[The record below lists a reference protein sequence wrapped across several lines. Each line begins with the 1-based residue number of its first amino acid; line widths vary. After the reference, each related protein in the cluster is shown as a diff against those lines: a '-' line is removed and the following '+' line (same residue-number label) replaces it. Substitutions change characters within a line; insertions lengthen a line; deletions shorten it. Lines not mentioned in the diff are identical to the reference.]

1 MENSTSFT
9 YFYPLILGPTGKWK
23 FRLEGLGWTR
33 MRTMFQFRV
42 KPSPQSSLLKSCLA
56 SMEDGWF
63 NYYED
68 EVWFQAY
75 FPSNFGKSL
84 SFSLSTKF
92 KACCGFIILSKY
104 FWRFWRFSYIA
115 SKISTKK
122 LSMGVIY
129 SPYLYFIPLCN
140 RLCTNHWSISFPES
154 LFPWSAVRKGRL
166 CALQRPFH
174 WIRLT

>member
-42 KPSPQSSLLKSCLA
+42 KPSPESSLLKSCLA

-68 EVWFQAY
+68 EIWFQVY
-75 FPSNFGKSL
+75 FLRILVNFSAFLWARNLELAADLLYYQNISNAFGGLVALLRKLVLKNCLWGSFTPPTFILFRCAIDCVRITDQFRFQSPCFLDQPSGKDDSV
-84 SFSLSTKF
+84 
-92 KACCGFIILSKY
+92 
-104 FWRFWRFSYIA
+104 R
-115 SKISTKK
+115 
-122 LSMGVIY
+122 Y
-129 SPYLYFIPLCN
+129 SG
-140 RLCTNHWSISFPES
+140 R
-154 LFPWSAVRKGRL
+154 SAG
-166 CALQRPFH
+166 
-174 WIRLT
+174 

>member
-9 YFYPLILGPTGKWK
+9 YFYPLILEPTGKWK
-23 FRLEGLGWTR
+23 LRLEGLRWTR

-104 FWRFWRFSYIA
+104 FWRFWRFSCIA
-115 SKISTKK
+115 SKIVLKNCLWGHLLPLTFIFFRCAIDC
-122 LSMGVIY
+122 VRITDQFRFQ
-129 SPYLYFIPLCN
+129 SPYFLDQPSGTDDSVRYSG
-140 RLCTNHWSISFPES
+140 R
-154 LFPWSAVRKGRL
+154 SAG
-166 CALQRPFH
+166 
-174 WIRLT
+174 